1 MKIKHSSSSI
11 NEKDYKYIKNVFDK
25 NFVGEGDVV
34 VSLEKK
40 LATYTRRKY
49 CKVVNNGSNALLL
62 ALLVLKK
69 EFPNKNKVITSSYI
83 CPAVINSIL
92 QANLVPI
99 LVDINPSNLNI
110 NVNEIFRKINS
121 KILTIII
128 THLAG
133 IPVNFCEIENISIPI
148 INDCAQAIGSKI
160 NNKPLGYYGDFCIYS
175 FGSTKMITGGIGGA
189 ILTSNSKY
197 FRIIN
202 ELVSYEKASSYYIK
216 YGFDMSYNMKIS
228 DVNSAIIINQLNK
241 INDFIQRRRYIA
253 QKYDECFCY
262 NKKYLVQNENKDDY
276 FNRYRYYVLA
286 DNGVEINN
294 YLNSKGIESKSSI
307 SHNIAKYYKLNNFS
321 NLNIL
326 SKKVISLPIYPEITK
341 DILDYII
348 NMLRNKI

>member
-11 NEKDYKYIKNVFDK
+11 NGKDYKYIKRVFNK
-25 NFVGEGDVV
+25 NFVGEGDVIV
-34 VSLEKK
+34 LLEKK
-40 LATYTRRKY
+40 LATYARRKY

-69 EFPNKNKVITSSYI
+69 EFPNRNKVITSSYI

-92 QANLVPI
+92 QANLIPI

-110 NVNEIFRKINS
+110 NVNEIFRKINN
-121 KILTIII
+121 KVLTVIIP
-128 THLAG
+128 HLAG
-133 IPVNFCEIENISIPI
+133 IPVNLYKIEDINVPI

-160 NNKPLGYYGDFCIYS
+160 KNKQVGYYGDFCIYS

-189 ILTSNSKY
+189 VLINNSKY
-197 FRIIN
+197 FGIIN
-202 ELVSYEKASSYYIK
+202 ELISYEKSPSYYAK

-253 QKYDECFCY
+253 QKYDGCFCH
-262 NKKYLVQNENKDDY
+262 NKKYLVQSENKDDY
-276 FNRYRYYVLA
+276 FNRYRYYVLT
-286 DNGVEINN
+286 DNAIAINN
-294 YLNSKGIESKSSI
+294 YLNSKGIESKNSI
-307 SHNIAKYYKLNNFS
+307 SHNIAKYYRLNNFS

-326 SKKVISLPIYPEITK
+326 SKKVISIPIYPEISE

-348 NMLRNKI
+348 NILRNKI